1 MKKKN
6 PKKSGS
12 SLQSH
17 IILFCKG
24 LMMGFSSFLCSLS
37 LTSLAPSFHLYD
49 DIIDCFS
56 HPKENVS
63 KHLFF
68 LLIFGLSILVSFAIS
83 QFFLLDFL
91 AVYPV
96 LLLMFMIGILA
107 GSLFHSFTE
116 IRTGVKCVSNW
127 ICFLIFFLASLFFSI
142 PILSI
147 PTSTISLDTILTSFG
162 GGGLASVAVMIPC
175 TSIMFPSFWSV
186 LSNVSSVCHLLIYL
200 VGFFVGMVL
209 ISKMMEYLLQNH
221 KMKVSFAFFGF
232 FVAMLVAILWTLCF
246 VQLSWIQ
253 FLIGDVLALIGYFIV
268 IQLGRC

>member
-6 PKKSGS
+6 LKKSTKS
-12 SLQSH
+12 SSSN
-17 IILFCKG
+17 IILFGKG
-24 LMMGFSSFLCSLS
+24 VMMGFSSFLCSLS

-68 LLIFGLSILVSFAIS
+68 LLILGLGILVSFAIS
-83 QFFLLDFL
+83 QFFLLDVF
-91 AVYPV
+91 ATYP
-96 LLLMFMIGILA
+96 LLLLLLMIGILA
-107 GSLFHSFTE
+107 GAIFHSFTE
-116 IRTGVKCVSNW
+116 IRTGVKKVSNW
-127 ICFLIFFLASLFFSI
+127 ICFLFFFVISLLFSI

-147 PTSTISLDTILTSFG
+147 PTSAMSLDTILTSLG
-162 GGGLASVAVMIPC
+162 GGGLASIAVMVPC
-175 TSIMFPSFWSV
+175 ASIMFPGFWPV
-186 LSNVSSVCHLLIYL
+186 LSNLSSVCHLFVYL
-200 VGFFVGMVL
+200 VGLFVGMVL

-221 KMKVSFAFFGF
+221 KMKVSFAFLGF
-232 FVAMLVAILWTLCF
+232 FVAILAATLWTLCL
-246 VQLSWIQ
+246 VQVSWTQ

>member
-17 IILFCKG
+17 VILFCKG

-147 PTSTISLDTILTSFG
+147 PTS
-162 GGGLASVAVMIPC
+162 
-175 TSIMFPSFWSV
+175 
-186 LSNVSSVCHLLIYL
+186 
-200 VGFFVGMVL
+200 
-209 ISKMMEYLLQNH
+209 
-221 KMKVSFAFFGF
+221 
-232 FVAMLVAILWTLCF
+232 AI
-246 VQLSWIQ
+246 
-253 FLIGDVLALIGYFIV
+253 
-268 IQLGRC
+268 